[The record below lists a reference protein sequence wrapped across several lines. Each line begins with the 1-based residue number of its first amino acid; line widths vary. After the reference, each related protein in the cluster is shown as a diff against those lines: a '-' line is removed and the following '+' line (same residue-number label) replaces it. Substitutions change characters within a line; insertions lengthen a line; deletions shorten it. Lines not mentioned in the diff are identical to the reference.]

1 MKNVFDHSA
10 NFSAVDRNQVC
21 SSRINDSDTKKE
33 TITATNLKLSGSIMS
48 NAKLN
53 KKLVTKTTLK
63 LDIIDADITHKNDEI
78 IIKTQMLCVRL

>member
-10 NFSAVDRNQVC
+10 HFSAVDRNQVC
-21 SSRINDSDTKKE
+21 SSRINDSDTKEE

-63 LDIIDADITHKNDEI
+63 LDIIDTDITHKNDGI
-78 IIKTQMLCVRL
+78 ITKR

>member
-10 NFSAVDRNQVC
+10 HFSAVDMNQVC

-63 LDIIDADITHKNDEI
+63 LDIVDTDITQRNDGI
-78 IIKTQMLCVRL
+78 ITKR